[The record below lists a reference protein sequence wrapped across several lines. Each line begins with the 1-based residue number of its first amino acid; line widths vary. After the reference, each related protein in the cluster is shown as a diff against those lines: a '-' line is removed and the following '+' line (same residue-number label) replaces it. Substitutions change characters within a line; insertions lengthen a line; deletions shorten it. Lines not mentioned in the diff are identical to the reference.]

1 MARSRSSSRGSGSG
15 RGSRRISSTEE
26 LADEYAYVIKDLR
39 NILLLAAALFAL
51 LIALNLIL

>member
-15 RGSRRISSTEE
+15 RGSRRISSTAE